1 MRESYN
7 MPSMDV
13 SYHMV
18 FTGNPGTGKT
28 TVARLVAKIYQELG
42 IPYRV
47 LNVSSGDLGNPAYKK
62 YDLEAWMPGRNDYGE
77 ITSLDAFR
85 EYGITRLAAVV
96 CDMRKD
102 GMDVRTD
109 IVEMTNR
116 YGEPTRFARY
126 TLAS

>member
-1 MRESYN
+1 MTQKERITR
-7 MPSMDV
+7 
-13 SYHMV
+13 H
-18 FTGNPGTGKT
+18 
-28 TVARLVAKIYQELG
+28 
-42 IPYRV
+42 
-47 LNVSSGDLGNPAYKK
+47 
-62 YDLEAWMPGRNDYGE
+62 LEDYGE